1 MKKLVTKSEF
11 YLFLLILV
19 LGATF
24 TAANP
29 KFLALQNILDLLKS
43 YSFFGIL
50 SVGALVVLLS
60 GGIDISFTAIA
71 QVAEYVTVAVILQ
84 YGGNLFTAFL
94 ISSMIGIVLGLING
108 LLIHFLQIPPIITT
122 IATLNLYFG
131 CLYVIS
137 TGNIIYRVPKF
148 FQDLSGAMLPGGF
161 QMVAV
166 FWFGVVIV
174 TWLIL
179 RQTVLGRSIFALGG
193 NSIAAERVGFKI
205 LYIRLFVYGFM
216 GWLSG
221 LGAVVHTAL
230 VQSAI
235 PNSIVGHELD
245 VLAAV
250 VLGGANIFG
259 GSGSLAGTFMGV
271 GLLAMLGNGL
281 TLIGISSYWND
292 VVIGIVL
299 LVGVTFSSLQRM
311 YLAGRRAKVLV
322 EEGAL

>member
-161 QMVAV
+161 PMVAV

-179 RQTVLGRSIFALGG
+179 RQTVLGRSIYALGG

>member
-1 MKKLVTKSEF
+1 MKKLVSRSEF

-29 KFLALQNILDLLKS
+29 KFLAPQNVLDLLKS

-60 GGIDISFTAIA
+60 GGIDFSFTAIA

-94 ISSMIGIVLGLING
+94 ISSMIGVVLGLING

-122 IATLNLYFG
+122 IGTLNLYFG

-148 FQDLSGAMLPGGF
+148 FQDLSGAMLLGGF
-161 QMVAV
+161 PMVAV
-166 FWFGVVIV
+166 LWFGVVIV
-174 TWLIL
+174 TWLVL
-179 RQTVLGRSIFALGG
+179 HQTVLGRSIYALGG
-193 NSIAAERVGFKI
+193 NQIATERVGFKI

-216 GWLSG
+216 GFLSG
-221 LGAVVHTAL
+221 FSAVVHTAL

-271 GLLAMLGNGL
+271 ALLAMLGNGL

-292 VVIGIVL
+292 VVIGVVL

-311 YLAGRRAKVLV
+311 YLAGRRAKVVV
-322 EEGAL
+322 EKGAL

>member
-1 MKKLVTKSEF
+1 
-11 YLFLLILV
+11 
-19 LGATF
+19 
-24 TAANP
+24 
-29 KFLALQNILDLLKS
+29 
-43 YSFFGIL
+43 
-50 SVGALVVLLS
+50 
-60 GGIDISFTAIA
+60 
-71 QVAEYVTVAVILQ
+71 
-84 YGGNLFTAFL
+84 
-94 ISSMIGIVLGLING
+94 MIGVVLGLING

-122 IATLNLYFG
+122 IGTLNLYFG

-148 FQDLSGAMLPGGF
+148 FQDLSGAMLLGGF
-161 QMVAV
+161 PMVAV
-166 FWFGVVIV
+166 LWFGVVIV
-174 TWLIL
+174 TWLVL
-179 RQTVLGRSIFALGG
+179 HQTVLGRSIYALGG
-193 NSIAAERVGFKI
+193 NQIATERVGFKI

-216 GWLSG
+216 GFLSG
-221 LGAVVHTAL
+221 FSAVVHTAL

-271 GLLAMLGNGL
+271 ALLAMLGNGL

-311 YLAGRRAKVLV
+311 YLAGRRAKVVV
-322 EEGAL
+322 EKGAL

>member
-1 MKKLVTKSEF
+1 MKKLVSRSEF

-29 KFLALQNILDLLKS
+29 KFLAPQNVLDLLKS

-94 ISSMIGIVLGLING
+94 ISSMIGVVLGLING

-122 IATLNLYFG
+122 IGTLNLYFG

-148 FQDLSGAMLPGGF
+148 FQDLSGAMLLGGF
-161 QMVAV
+161 PMVAV
-166 FWFGVVIV
+166 LWFGVVIV
-174 TWLIL
+174 TWLVL
-179 RQTVLGRSIFALGG
+179 HQTVLGRSIYALGG
-193 NSIAAERVGFKI
+193 NQIATERVGFKI

-216 GWLSG
+216 GFLSG
-221 LGAVVHTAL
+221 FSAVVHTAL

-271 GLLAMLGNGL
+271 ALLAMLGNGL

-311 YLAGRRAKVLV
+311 YLAGRRAKVVV
-322 EEGAL
+322 EKGAL